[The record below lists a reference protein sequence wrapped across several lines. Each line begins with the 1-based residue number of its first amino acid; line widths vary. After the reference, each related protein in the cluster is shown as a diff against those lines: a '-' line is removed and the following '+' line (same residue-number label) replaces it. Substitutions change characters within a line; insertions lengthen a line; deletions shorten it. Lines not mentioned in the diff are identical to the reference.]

1 MFLFGFLLALAWWGV
16 KRFGP
21 TIRSWVKDH
30 ASPAVYKPL
39 DAVIFTPLSWLKNVH
54 PALVLFGFLS
64 WAPTNLTYYT
74 VGLYFSLFFMY
85 YLRRYKTAWW
95 EKYNYVL
102 AAGLNAGLAFSA
114 IIMFFAVQYHD
125 KSISWWGNDVLAE
138 GVDGGS
144 SDRTALKMDLPEKGY
159 YGPDEWW

>member
-16 KRFGP
+16 KKYGP
-21 TIRSWVKDH
+21 TVRSWLKER
-30 ASPAVYKPL
+30 ASPAVFKPL
-39 DAVIFTPLSWLKNVH
+39 NAVIFTPLSWLHNVH
-54 PALVLFGFLS
+54 PALVLYGFLA

-74 VGLYFSLFFMY
+74 MGLYLSIIFMY

-114 IIMFFAVQYHD
+114 IIMFFAVQYHEKD
-125 KSISWWGNDVLAE
+125 VTWWGNNVILE

-159 YGPDEWW
+159 FGADEWW